1 MRDDRALGSY
11 AGIAPALSLSPTVTR
26 APTNCHCHV
35 HTVVA
40 ERFTAFRQRSRS
52 PRLNNQTRRTGLP
65 QCAASGLISGRRAG
79 RTESERGGLNVRN
92 GSDRTATTTTFTPPS
107 GSARGRAERWRY
119 VQASASSVPAIMPRV
134 AIRTRKWTRRLL
146 ELVVG
151 HAALPPGECE
161 KASGAT
167 ITRLSW
173 RRR

>member
-1 MRDDRALGSY
+1 MRDDRALVSY

-79 RTESERGGLNVRN
+79 RTESERGGQMFGTGPTERPPPPHLRLPPDRLGVAPSAGDTSKPVRAAYQQLCPGSRSGLASGPEGCLN
-92 GSDRTATTTTFTPPS
+92 
-107 GSARGRAERWRY
+107 W
-119 VQASASSVPAIMPRV
+119 SSVMRPCPRV
-134 AIRTRKWTRRLL
+134 NARRAMR
-146 ELVVG
+146 E
-151 HAALPPGECE
+151 PG
-161 KASGAT
+161 
-167 ITRLSW
+167 
-173 RRR
+173 